1 MKILLYLISGLFL
14 VILIIIGWAYL
25 FLSPSNERDWRTE
38 HRVLPSVIFEDS
50 LVHIRNVRDFRYP
63 PDGDPQP
70 GYYDA
75 TYDLGKIESVWFVLS
90 PFLAEWRGPAHSFLS
105 FGFADSQFV
114 SISVETRRVT
124 GSDYSFVKGALNQF
138 ELMYVIGDERDLIG
152 LRVVTWNDPVHL
164 YPMRATPDQVRE
176 LFVTMLTRAQ
186 HLEQHPEF
194 YNTITNN
201 CTTNIVDAVNHIA
214 TERIPYSL
222 GIFLPGYSDNL
233 AHRLGLINSDLPIV
247 AAREQ
252 YRVDEEIA
260 ADLDAPDFSFR
271 IRNRY
276 AVTP

>member
-1 MKILLYLISGLFL
+1 MKILLYLIPGLFL

-63 PDGDPQP
+63 PDDDPVP

-138 ELMYVIGDERDLIG
+138 ELMYVVGDERDLIG

-271 IRNRY
+271 IRNQS